1 MIFVLI
7 IGGFP
12 ALIKR
17 DKAAVLQCGGAAELE
32 GKVAEFGFEISD
44 FGVGVW
50 DLLTREAPGGVI
62 SIVYLLFI
70 TAVHAAVW
78 PASYTEGVLF
88 IFVFPHPTWVPLDSQ
103 TAGGN

>member
-1 MIFVLI
+1 VIFVVI

-17 DKAAVLQCGGAAELE
+17 GKAAVLHCGGTTELE
-32 GKVAEFGFEISD
+32 GKVAD

-50 DLLTREAPGGVI
+50 DLLTREAPGGII

-78 PASYTEGVLF
+78 PASYTQDVLF
-88 IFVFPHPTWVPLDSQ
+88 IHAFPHPTWTTWIPKCGQGSK
-103 TAGGN
+103 